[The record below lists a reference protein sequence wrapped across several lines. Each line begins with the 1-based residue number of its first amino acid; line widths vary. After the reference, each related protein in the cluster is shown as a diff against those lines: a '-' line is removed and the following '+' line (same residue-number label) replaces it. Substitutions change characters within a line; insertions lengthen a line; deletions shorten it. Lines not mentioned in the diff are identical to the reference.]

1 MENLRELSLNVS
13 LKELVEKQLDVL
25 QNEKVK
31 VVFYKE
37 EGRWQTNVIV
47 LQEGNTVSERD
58 LKTLKW
64 IKSVDR
70 QAVVMEKC
78 DFKRDWED
86 ELVTLEEMVDL
97 IEYRRNEYNCGEMSY
112 KGNISNFLKKCEKI
126 QPTTLKFD
134 KKKFSQSRLGGM
146 LRIHTARL
154 NTAIL
159 KHEYGNEYENEYEY
173 NIFEEITVIK
183 ALLVAMKQCYGVTY
197 YIILHQVG
205 CGIFSPDTN
214 DWLFE

>member
-1 MENLRELSLNVS
+1 MKIARELNLEKSLE
-13 LKELVEKQLDVL
+13 ELAQEKLDVL
-25 QNEKVK
+25 QNEKVR

-37 EGRWQTNVIV
+37 EGRWRTNVIV
-47 LQEGNTVSERD
+47 LQEDNTVSERD

-70 QAVVMEKC
+70 QAVVMEKR

-86 ELVTLEEMVDL
+86 ELVTLEEMVGT
-97 IEYRRNEYNCGEMSY
+97 IEYRYNQMDCHN
-112 KGNISNFLKKCEKI
+112 NIGKFLEKCEEMREN

-134 KKKFSQSRLGGM
+134 KEKFMYSKLGCMLYSRM
-146 LRIHTARL
+146 DRL
-154 NTAIL
+154 DLAISE
-159 KHEYGNEYENEYEY
+159 HEY
-173 NIFEEITVIK
+173 NIFEEIAIIK
-183 ALLVAMKQCYGVTY
+183 ALLAAIKQCYGVTY
-197 YIILHQVG
+197 YIAFNQDK

>member
-47 LQEGNTVSERD
+47 LQEGNTVSKRN

-70 QAVVMEKC
+70 QAVVIEKR
-78 DFKRDWED
+78 DFKRDWKD
-86 ELVTLEEMVDL
+86 ELVTLEEMVGT
-97 IEYRRNEYNCGEMSY
+97 IEYKYNQMDCHN
-112 KGNISNFLKKCEKI
+112 NIGKFLEKCEEMQKN

-134 KKKFSQSRLGGM
+134 KKEFLQSRLGGM
-146 LRIHTARL
+146 LRIHTVRL

-159 KHEYGNEYENEYEY
+159 KHEYEYEYENEYEY

>member
-1 MENLRELSLNVS
+1 MKIARELNLNESLE
-13 LKELVEKQLDVL
+13 KLVQEKLDVL
-25 QNEKVK
+25 QNEKAR

-37 EGRWQTNVIV
+37 EGKWQTNVIV
-47 LQEGNTVSERD
+47 LQGDNTVSERD

-64 IKSVDR
+64 IKSVDDK
-70 QAVVMEKC
+70 ALVIEKR
-78 DFKRDWED
+78 DFKKNWED
-86 ELVTLEEMVDL
+86 ELVTLEEMTGT
-97 IEYRRNEYNCGEMSY
+97 IEYKYNQMDCHN
-112 KGNISNFLKKCEKI
+112 NIGKFLEKCEEMREN

-134 KKKFSQSRLGGM
+134 KKEFLQSRLGGM
-146 LRIHTARL
+146 LRIHTVRL

-159 KHEYGNEYENEYEY
+159 KHEYEYENEYEY
-173 NIFEEITVIK
+173 EYNIVEEITVIK

>member
-1 MENLRELSLNVS
+1 MKIARELNLNESLE
-13 LKELVEKQLDVL
+13 ELVQEKLDVL
-25 QNEKVK
+25 QNEKAR

-37 EGRWQTNVIV
+37 EGKWQTNVIV
-47 LQEGNTVSERD
+47 LQEDNTVSERD

-64 IKSVDR
+64 IKSVDDK
-70 QAVVMEKC
+70 ALVIEKR
-78 DFKRDWED
+78 DFKRDWKD
-86 ELVTLEEMVDL
+86 ELVTLEEMVGT
-97 IEYRRNEYNCGEMSY
+97 IEYKYNQMDCHN
-112 KGNISNFLKKCEKI
+112 NIDKFLEKCEEMREN

-134 KKKFSQSRLGGM
+134 KKEFLQSRLGGM

-159 KHEYGNEYENEYEY
+159 KHEYEYENEYEY

>member
-1 MENLRELSLNVS
+1 MKIARELNLNESLE
-13 LKELVEKQLDVL
+13 ELVQEKLDVL
-25 QNEKVK
+25 QNEKAR

-37 EGRWQTNVIV
+37 EGKWQTNVIV
-47 LQEGNTVSERD
+47 LQEDSTVSERD

-64 IKSVDR
+64 IKSVDK
-70 QAVVMEKC
+70 QAVVIEKR
-78 DFKRDWED
+78 DFKRDWKD
-86 ELVTLEEMVDL
+86 ELVTLEEMVGT
-97 IEYRRNEYNCGEMSY
+97 IEYKYNQMDCHN
-112 KGNISNFLKKCEKI
+112 NIGKFLEKCEEMREN

-134 KKKFSQSRLGGM
+134 KKEFLQSRLGGM

-159 KHEYGNEYENEYEY
+159 KHEYEYENEYEY

-197 YIILHQVG
+197 YIILHQVR

>member
-1 MENLRELSLNVS
+1 MKIARELNLEKSLE
-13 LKELVEKQLDVL
+13 ELVQEKLDVL
-25 QNEKVK
+25 QDEKVK

-37 EGRWQTNVIV
+37 KEEGKWQTNVIV
-47 LQEGNTVSERD
+47 LQEGNTVSKRN

-70 QAVVMEKC
+70 QAVVMEKR

-86 ELVTLEEMVDL
+86 ELVTLEEMVDT
-97 IEYRRNEYNCGEMSY
+97 IEYKYNQMDCHN
-112 KGNISNFLKKCEKI
+112 NIGKFLEKCEEMREN

-134 KKKFSQSRLGGM
+134 KEKFMYSKLGCMLYSRM
-146 LRIHTARL
+146 DRL
-154 NTAIL
+154 DLAISE
-159 KHEYGNEYENEYEY
+159 HEY
-173 NIFEEITVIK
+173 NIFEEIAIIK
-183 ALLVAMKQCYGVTY
+183 ALLAAIKQCYGVTY
-197 YIILHQVG
+197 YIAFNQDK

>member
-70 QAVVMEKC
+70 QAVVMEKR

-86 ELVTLEEMVDL
+86 ELVTLEEMTGT
-97 IEYRRNEYNCGEMSY
+97 IEYRYNQMDCHN
-112 KGNISNFLKKCEKI
+112 NIGKFLEKCEEMQKN
-126 QPTTLKFD
+126 QPATLKFD
-134 KKKFSQSRLGGM
+134 KKEFLQSELGDM

-154 NTAIL
+154 NTMIL
-159 KHEYGNEYENEYEY
+159 KHEHEYENEQAY

-183 ALLVAMKQCYGVTY
+183 ALLVAMKQCYGVIY
-197 YIILHQVG
+197 YITLYRIG
-205 CGIFSPDTN
+205 CGLFSPDTN

>member
-1 MENLRELSLNVS
+1 MKIARELNLNESLE
-13 LKELVEKQLDVL
+13 ELVQEKLDVL
-25 QNEKVK
+25 QNEKAR

-37 EGRWQTNVIV
+37 EGKWQTNVIV
-47 LQEGNTVSERD
+47 LQEDSTVSERD

-64 IKSVDR
+64 IKSVDDKALVIER
-70 QAVVMEKC
+70 R
-78 DFKRDWED
+78 DFKRDWKD
-86 ELVTLEEMVDL
+86 ELITLEEMVGT
-97 IEYRRNEYNCGEMSY
+97 IEYRYNQMDCHN
-112 KGNISNFLKKCEKI
+112 NIGKFLEKCEEMREN
-126 QPTTLKFD
+126 QPKTLKFN
-134 KKKFSQSRLGGM
+134 KKEFLQSRLGGM
-146 LRIHTARL
+146 LRIRTNRL

>member
-1 MENLRELSLNVS
+1 MKIA
-13 LKELVEKQLDVL
+13 KELNLNESLEELVQEKLDVL
-25 QNEKVK
+25 QNEKAR

-37 EGRWQTNVIV
+37 EGKWQTNVIV
-47 LQEGNTVSERD
+47 LQEDNTVSERD

-64 IKSVDR
+64 IKSVDDK
-70 QAVVMEKC
+70 ALVIEKR
-78 DFKRDWED
+78 DFKRDWKD
-86 ELVTLEEMVDL
+86 ELVTLEEMVGT
-97 IEYRRNEYNCGEMSY
+97 IEYKYNQMDCHN
-112 KGNISNFLKKCEKI
+112 NIGKFLEKCEEMREN

-134 KKKFSQSRLGGM
+134 KKEFLQSRLGGM

-159 KHEYGNEYENEYEY
+159 KHEYEYENEYEY

>member
-1 MENLRELSLNVS
+1 MKIA
-13 LKELVEKQLDVL
+13 KELNLNESLEELVQEKLDVL
-25 QNEKVK
+25 QNEKAR

-37 EGRWQTNVIV
+37 EGKWQTNVIV
-47 LQEGNTVSERD
+47 LQEDNTISKRN

-64 IKSVDR
+64 IKSVDDKALVIKKR
-70 QAVVMEKC
+70 
-78 DFKRDWED
+78 DFKRDWKD
-86 ELVTLEEMVDL
+86 ELVTLEEMVGT
-97 IEYRRNEYNCGEMSY
+97 IEYKYNQMDCHN
-112 KGNISNFLKKCEKI
+112 NIGKFLEKCEEMREN

-134 KKKFSQSRLGGM
+134 KKEFLQSRLGGM
-146 LRIHTARL
+146 LRIRTNRL

>member
-1 MENLRELSLNVS
+1 MKIARELNLNESLE
-13 LKELVEKQLDVL
+13 ELVQEKLDVL
-25 QNEKVK
+25 QNEKAR

-37 EGRWQTNVIV
+37 EGKWQTNVIV
-47 LQEGNTVSERD
+47 LQEDNTVSKRN

-64 IKSVDR
+64 IKSVDDKALVIER
-70 QAVVMEKC
+70 R
-78 DFKRDWED
+78 DFKRDWKD
-86 ELVTLEEMVDL
+86 ELITLEEMVDT
-97 IEYRRNEYNCGEMSY
+97 IEYKYNQMDCHN
-112 KGNISNFLKKCEKI
+112 NIGKFLEKCEEMREN

-134 KKKFSQSRLGGM
+134 KKEFLQSRLGGM